1 MPGLRGTGGKRVVH
15 RHILKLNERFALE
28 ILREHKRFE
37 VRFNDRCFQ
46 RGDEV
51 KFRIVNNDGEPVK
64 NEIAEELEGRLYRIT
79 FVVSGYGLKEGYVA
93 FGFEEIEE
101 G

>member
-1 MPGLRGTGGKRVVH
+1 MIH
-15 RHILKLNERFALE
+15 RHILKLNERFAGEVLTG
-28 ILREHKRFE
+28 RKRFE
-37 VRFNDRCFQ
+37 IRFNDRCFQ

-51 KFRIVNNDGEPVK
+51 KFIVVNDEPVK

-79 FVVSGYGLKEGYVA
+79 FVVTGYGLKEGFVV

>member
-1 MPGLRGTGGKRVVH
+1 MVH

-28 ILREHKRFE
+28 ILRGHKRFE

-51 KFRIVNNDGEPVK
+51 QFRIVDDNGKPYKENLPFSM
-64 NEIAEELEGRLYRIT
+64 IEELEDKIFRIT
-79 FVVSGYGLKEGYVA
+79 FVVTGYGLENGYCA
-93 FGFEEIEE
+93 FGFEEVKPAED
-101 G
+101 